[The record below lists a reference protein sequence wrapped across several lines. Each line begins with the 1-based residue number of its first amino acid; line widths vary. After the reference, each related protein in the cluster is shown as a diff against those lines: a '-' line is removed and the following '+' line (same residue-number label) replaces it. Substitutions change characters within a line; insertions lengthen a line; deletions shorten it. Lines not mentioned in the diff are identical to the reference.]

1 MIPLTLEEISVAIN
15 AATLNLD
22 SNLKVTGKVVID
34 SRKVSQ
40 GDLFVAINGEKVD
53 GHDFCHEA
61 INKGAIAVISSK
73 ELVGIPTLLVKEGN
87 AASKNVDQPTVIALG
102 KLASYL
108 LMKLP
113 NIFKIAVTGSSGKT
127 TTKDLLFDLGNLI
140 GPTVAPV
147 GSYNNEIG
155 MPQTILE
162 CDEKTKVLILEM
174 GAREVGNIKKLCQI
188 AKPDTSILL
197 NIGSAHIEI
206 FGSRELIL
214 KTKSE
219 IIECLNAEDVAV
231 LNHED
236 ETFSKQKTKAKV
248 VSFGLSGADVSAKN
262 VVLNDKAQA
271 SYELEFEGKVSQ
283 VNLKLVGAHQVSNSL
298 AAAAVFLK
306 KGLDIDL
313 VAKTLSNSVAK
324 SKWRMQVEVN
334 SKNVTVINDSY
345 NANPESMKAAIRT
358 LKQAGADKKTF
369 IIVGEMLELG
379 SDSKQMHEEVADLIQ
394 KLDVKKTLVV
404 GNGAKIV
411 SDYLS
416 NNAYKGRLEFCMD
429 IDSAISKTKEM
440 VEINDVVLVKASR
453 AIGLERVANALMND
467 FSENLTNTNNQEV
480 GP

>member
-61 INKGAIAVISSK
+61 IKKGAIAVISSK

-358 LKQAGADKKTF
+358 LKQAGADKETF

-467 FSENLTNTNNQEV
+467 FSENLTNTKNQEV

>member
-15 AATLNLD
+15 AASLNLD
-22 SNLKVTGKVVID
+22 SNLKVNGKVVID
-34 SRKVSQ
+34 SRKVSP

-61 INKGAIAVISSK
+61 IKKGAIAVISSK

-467 FSENLTNTNNQEV
+467 FSENLTNTKNQEV

>member
-22 SNLKVTGKVVID
+22 SNLRVTGKVVID

-61 INKGAIAVISSK
+61 IKKGAIAVISSK

>member
-22 SNLKVTGKVVID
+22 SNLRVTGKVVID

-61 INKGAIAVISSK
+61 IKKGAIAVISSK

-467 FSENLTNTNNQEV
+467 FSENLTNTKNQEV